1 MSCPVMSGHVRSCP
15 MFGRQ
20 RRQPPALAGPPL
32 ARLSHPSAPIR
43 PRRAARDKEARKM
56 SILAWIVLG
65 LIAGIVAKALVPGRD
80 PGGCIITIV
89 IGIVGALLG
98 GWLSTLLRFG
108 ALPRAPHPRHL

>member
-80 PGGCIITIV
+80 PGGCLITIV
-89 IGIVGALLG
+89 IRLLRALLC
-98 GWLSTLLRFG
+98 GWPSTLLGFG
-108 ALPRAPHPRHL
+108 RLPGLPAPRD